1 MFSEKYE
8 IKSFRS
14 ESWKLIKK
22 FSTLYFRENVW
33 NNNYQ
38 FRCNIT
44 IFQALTLNIFI
55 YLYIS
60 FLIVLYNII
69 ADIYRISSEQNFIN
83 KIFTKNLK
91 ILKFKIVKINID
103 NNYSKL
109 MQSLIWQKTMQ
120 LYENI
125 IN

>member
-1 MFSEKYE
+1 MFE
-8 IKSFRS
+8 IIIINFDAI
-14 ESWKLIKK
+14 LQ
-22 FSTLYFRENVW
+22 FY
-33 NNNYQ
+33 NY
-38 FRCNIT
+38 

-91 ILKFKIVKINID
+91 ILKFVKINID

-109 MQSLIWQKTMQ
+109 MQSLI
-120 LYENI
+120 
-125 IN
+125 